1 MFIPFGGA
9 CLTLFLL
16 ATVLTTIAFVVD
28 VLDKEH
34 DHVKAATGLFTTGYV
49 LALVTSV
56 LTLICFIMFFNS
68 GVTI

>member
-16 ATVLTTIAFVVD
+16 ATALTTAAFILDVVD
-28 VLDKEH
+28 KERN
-34 DHVKAATGLFTTGYV
+34 HVKAATGLFTTGYI
-49 LALVTSV
+49 LTLVTSV
-56 LTLICFIMFFNS
+56 LTFICFVMFFNS

>member
-16 ATVLTTIAFVVD
+16 ATALTTTAFILDVVD
-28 VLDKEH
+28 KERN
-34 DHVKAATGLFTTGYV
+34 HVKAATGLFATGYI
-49 LALVTSV
+49 LTLVTSV
-56 LTLICFIMFFNS
+56 LTLICFVMFFNS

>member
-16 ATVLTTIAFVVD
+16 ATVLTTAAFILDVVD
-28 VLDKEH
+28 KERN
-34 DHVKAATGLFTTGYV
+34 HVRAATGLFTTGYV

>member
-34 DHVKAATGLFTTGYV
+34 VKATTGLFTTGYV

-56 LTLICFIMFFNS
+56 LTLVCFVMFFNS

>member
-16 ATVLTTIAFVVD
+16 ATALTTAAFILDVVD
-28 VLDKEH
+28 KERN
-34 DHVKAATGLFTTGYV
+34 HVKAATGLFTTGYV

-56 LTLICFIMFFNS
+56 LTIICFVMFFNS

>member
-16 ATVLTTIAFVVD
+16 ATALATAAFILD
-28 VLDKEH
+28 VLDKERN
-34 DHVKAATGLFTTGYV
+34 HVKAATGLFTTGYV
-49 LALVTSV
+49 LALVTCV
-56 LTLICFIMFFNS
+56 LTLICFAMFFNS

>member
-1 MFIPFGGA
+1 MLSQ
-9 CLTLFLL
+9 CLL
-16 ATVLTTIAFVVD
+16 ATELTTVAFVLD
-28 VLDKEH
+28 VLDKKH

-56 LTLICFIMFFNS
+56 LTLICFAMFFNS

>member
-16 ATVLTTIAFVVD
+16 ATALTTAAFILDVVD
-28 VLDKEH
+28 KERN
-34 DHVKAATGLFTTGYV
+34 HVKAATGLFTTGYV
-49 LALVTSV
+49 LTLVTSV
-56 LTLICFIMFFNS
+56 LTLICFVMFFNS

>member
-16 ATVLTTIAFVVD
+16 ATALTTTAFILD
-28 VLDKEH
+28 VADKERN
-34 DHVKAATGLFTTGYV
+34 HVKAATSLFTTGYV
-49 LALVTSV
+49 LTLVTSV
-56 LTLICFIMFFNS
+56 LTLICFVMFFNS

>member
-16 ATVLTTIAFVVD
+16 ATALTTTAFILDVVD
-28 VLDKEH
+28 KERN
-34 DHVKAATGLFTTGYV
+34 HVKAATGLFTTGYV
-49 LALVTSV
+49 LTLVTSV
-56 LTLICFIMFFNS
+56 LTLICFVMFFNS

>member
-16 ATVLTTIAFVVD
+16 ATALTTAAFILDVVD
-28 VLDKEH
+28 KKH
-34 DHVKAATGLFTTGYV
+34 DHVKAATSLFTTGYV
-49 LALVTSV
+49 LTLVTSV
-56 LTLICFIMFFNS
+56 LTLICFVVFFNS

>member
-16 ATVLTTIAFVVD
+16 ATALTTTAFILDVVD
-28 VLDKEH
+28 KERN
-34 DHVKAATGLFTTGYV
+34 HVKAATGLFTTGYV

-56 LTLICFIMFFNS
+56 LTLVCFVMFFNS

>member
-16 ATVLTTIAFVVD
+16 ATALTTVAFILDVVD
-28 VLDKEH
+28 KERN
-34 DHVKAATGLFTTGYV
+34 HVKAATGLFTTGYV

-56 LTLICFIMFFNS
+56 LTLVCFAMFFNS

>member
-16 ATVLTTIAFVVD
+16 ATALTTAAFILDVVD
-28 VLDKEH
+28 KERN
-34 DHVKAATGLFTTGYV
+34 HVKAATGLFTTGYV
-49 LALVTSV
+49 LTLVTSV
-56 LTLICFIMFFNS
+56 LTLVCFVMFFNS

>member
-9 CLTLFLL
+9 CLTLFLF
-16 ATVLTTIAFVVD
+16 ATALTTAAFILDVV
-28 VLDKEH
+28 DKEH

>member
-16 ATVLTTIAFVVD
+16 ATALTTAAFILDVVD
-28 VLDKEH
+28 KERN
-34 DHVKAATGLFTTGYV
+34 HVKAATGLFTTGYV

-56 LTLICFIMFFNS
+56 LTLICFVMFFNS

>member
-16 ATVLTTIAFVVD
+16 ATALTTTAFILD
-28 VLDKEH
+28 VADKERN
-34 DHVKAATGLFTTGYV
+34 HVKAATGLFTTGYV

-56 LTLICFIMFFNS
+56 LTLICFVMFFNS

>member
-16 ATVLTTIAFVVD
+16 ATALTTTAFILD
-28 VLDKEH
+28 VADKERN
-34 DHVKAATGLFTTGYV
+34 HVKAATGLFTTGYV
-49 LALVTSV
+49 LTLVTSV
-56 LTLICFIMFFNS
+56 LTLICFVMFFNS

>member
-16 ATVLTTIAFVVD
+16 ATALTTTAFILDVV
-28 VLDKEH
+28 DKEH
-34 DHVKAATGLFTTGYV
+34 NHVKAATGLFTTGYV
-49 LALVTSV
+49 LTLVTSV
-56 LTLICFIMFFNS
+56 LTLICFVMFFNS

>member
-16 ATVLTTIAFVVD
+16 ATVLTTIAFILDVV
-28 VLDKEH
+28 DKEH
-34 DHVKAATGLFTTGYV
+34 NHVRTATGLFTTGYV
-49 LALVTSV
+49 LTLVTSV
-56 LTLICFIMFFNS
+56 LTLICFVMFFNS